1 MIDDTIKAVAGAR
14 SNTEEECQK
23 WFEDSSRVTD
33 KIGTTV
39 SLPRITGR
47 QEHRNDA
54 PSVNLESHH

>member
-1 MIDDTIKAVAGAR
+1 MIDDTIKAVAGVR

-47 QEHRNDA
+47 QEQRNDA